1 MYPVLTSALVAGD
14 VVELASCRRHLHTQ
28 HAATLGDQR
37 NTSNFKHQS
46 FFVDW
51 AST

>member
-28 HAATLGDQR
+28 LDKETKETLQTQ
-37 NTSNFKHQS
+37 TSKLFRRLGL
-46 FFVDW
+46 DL
-51 AST
+51 A